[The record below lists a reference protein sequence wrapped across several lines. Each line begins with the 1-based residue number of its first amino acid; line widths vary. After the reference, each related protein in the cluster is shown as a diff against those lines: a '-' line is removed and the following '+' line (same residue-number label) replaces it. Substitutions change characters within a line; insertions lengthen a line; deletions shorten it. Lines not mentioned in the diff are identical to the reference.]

1 LIGLNVIGMRRRGA
15 AKADVQR
22 ARSAYQALFF
32 GKGEFRT
39 RVDRVAGEYSSDPL
53 VVKIIEFIRSAK
65 RPLTMAVKRNEA
77 DEAT

>member
-1 LIGLNVIGMRRRGA
+1 MRRRGA

-22 ARSAYQALFF
+22 VRSAYQALFF
-32 GKGEFRT
+32 GEGEFRT

-53 VVKIIEFIRSAK
+53 VGKIIDFIRSAK

-77 DEAT
+77 DGET